1 MDFEGFGGREKMK
14 ILIAGF
20 GSIGRRHLRNLL
32 ALGERDLLLL
42 RSNRSTLPEDEIAG
56 LLVETDLAAALAH
69 HPDAVVI
76 SNPTALHLDVA
87 IPAAEAG
94 CTLLLEKPIAH
105 SLERVDELRAAVAR
119 GGAGVVVGF
128 QFRYHPTLRRAAELL
143 AQGAVGAPLAVRAH
157 WGEYLPNWHPWE
169 DYRQGYAARADLG
182 GGVILT
188 LCHPIDYLRMLFG
201 DITSLWASASNAGL
215 GLPVEDTAEI
225 GLRFA
230 SGVLGSVHL
239 DYLQQPGTH
248 TLEIIGAAG
257 TLRWNN
263 ADGALSIF
271 RPETGTWQVE
281 LPPDGFE
288 RNWLFMDEMRNFLAV
303 ARGEAE
309 PVCTLEDGICALR
322 TALLA
327 RESAASGQALR
338 LG

>member
-1 MDFEGFGGREKMK
+1 MK

-42 RSNRSTLPEDEIAG
+42 RSNHSTLPDDEIAG
-56 LLVETDLAAALAH
+56 FPVETDLAAALAH
-69 HPDAVVI
+69 RPDAVVI
-76 SNPTALHLDVA
+76 ANPTALHLDVA

-94 CTLLLEKPIAH
+94 CTILIEKPVAH
-105 SLERVDELRAAVAR
+105 SLERMDEIRAAVAR
-119 GGAGVVVGF
+119 GGARVLVGF
-128 QFRYHPTLRRAAELL
+128 QFRFHPTLRRAAELL
-143 AQGAVGAPLAVRAH
+143 AQGAIGTPLSARAH

-188 LCHPIDYLRMLFG
+188 LCHPFDYLRMLLG
-201 DITSLWASASNAGL
+201 DISSLWAFASNAGL
-215 GLPVEDTAEI
+215 GLPVEDSAEI
-225 GLRFA
+225 GLCFA
-230 SGVLGSVHL
+230 SNVLGSVHL

-248 TLEIIGAAG
+248 TLEIVGTAG

-263 ADGALSIF
+263 TDASLAIY
-271 RPETGTWQVE
+271 RPATGDWQIE

-288 RNWLFMDEMRNFLAV
+288 RNWLFMDEMRNFLAI
-303 ARGEAE
+303 ACGQAQ
-309 PVCTLEDGICALR
+309 PLCTLEDGICALQ

-327 RESAASGQALR
+327 RESAESGLVQR
-338 LG
+338 IG